1 MPEKTSTAESVYDF
15 NIKVRE
21 LEDGQLKDILKKRK
35 LYQEA
40 AAKAAIQEAINRS
53 IISSEE
59 DLYGPEYRHEPLKP
73 KLFPKIENPVLKNK
87 IRKSLSRGILLA
99 GILPTIWGMVRLNAG
114 YSAEGIVLISFGVL
128 WIGVSA
134 ALIRSFSMTAVRF
147 HFALAIMSVVYV
159 VRWIILSSQIQY
171 MDIFVI
177 TVIYVLLM
185 YGLFFI
191 LRLRE

>member
-73 KLFPKIENPVLKNK
+73 KLFPKLK
-87 IRKSLSRGILLA
+87 IR
-99 GILPTIWGMVRLNAG
+99 
-114 YSAEGIVLISFGVL
+114 
-128 WIGVSA
+128 
-134 ALIRSFSMTAVRF
+134 
-147 HFALAIMSVVYV
+147 
-159 VRWIILSSQIQY
+159 
-171 MDIFVI
+171 D
-177 TVIYVLLM
+177 
-185 YGLFFI
+185 
-191 LRLRE
+191 

>member
-1 MPEKTSTAESVYDF
+1 
-15 NIKVRE
+15 
-21 LEDGQLKDILKKRK
+21 
-35 LYQEA
+35 
-40 AAKAAIQEAINRS
+40 
-53 IISSEE
+53 
-59 DLYGPEYRHEPLKP
+59 
-73 KLFPKIENPVLKNK
+73 
-87 IRKSLSRGILLA
+87 LLA

-159 VRWIILSSQIQY
+159 VRWIILSPQIQY